1 MEDSFMGKK
10 VLEVK
15 DLVTTFRI
23 DKKEYEVIR
32 GISFDIEENETVCMV
47 GESGCGKSVT
57 TLAVMDL
64 LPGNGRI
71 VSGSIKLAG
80 QELTTMSPKERNAL
94 RGRQMGMIF
103 QEPMTALNPLLTI
116 GRQMTEGL
124 MLHLGMGKQEAH
136 AAAVSYLEKVGI
148 ANPEDRMRQYP
159 FQLSGGLRQRVM
171 IAMVMAVRPSLLIA
185 DEPTTALDVT
195 IQKQVLVL
203 LNKLKKDVSTGIL
216 FITHDL
222 GVVAEIADRVIIL
235 YSGRKVE
242 EGPIHNIFARP
253 LHPYTVG
260 LMKAVPNVDEDDF
273 DIQPIPGVFPN
284 ITEEIGGCRFH
295 PRCPYATQRCRQ
307 EIPAELTVEPGHTVC
322 CHKVAEELSGKEV
335 RA

>member
-1 MEDSFMGKK
+1 MGKK

-23 DKKEYEVIR
+23 DKKEYEVLR
-32 GISFDIEENETVCMV
+32 GVSFDLHENETLCMV

-57 TLAVMDL
+57 TLSVMDL
-64 LPGNGRI
+64 LPNNGRI
-71 VSGSIKLAG
+71 VSGSIKLNG
-80 QELTTMSPKERNAL
+80 EELTTMPKKARNAL
-94 RGRQMGMIF
+94 RGKQMGMIF

-124 MLHLGMGKQEAH
+124 MLHRGMSKKEAY
-136 AAAVSYLEKVGI
+136 ATAVDYLEKVGI
-148 ANPEDRMRQYP
+148 ANPEDRMKQFP
-159 FQLSGGLRQRVM
+159 FQLSGGLRQRIM
-171 IAMVMAVRPSLLIA
+171 IAMVMAAQPSLLIA

-203 LNKLKKDVSTGIL
+203 LNKLKKDVSTGVL

-242 EGPIHNIFARP
+242 EGSIEAIFSKP

-260 LMKAVPNVDEDDF
+260 LMKAVPNVDEDEF
-273 DIQPIPGVFPN
+273 DIQPIPGTFPN

-295 PRCPYATQRCRQ
+295 PRCPYATDRCRR
-307 EIPAELTVEPGHTVC
+307 EIPVELEIEPGHFVC
-322 CHKVAEELSGKEV
+322 CHKVEEEHNK
-335 RA
+335 

>member
-1 MEDSFMGKK
+1 MGKK

-23 DKKEYEVIR
+23 GKKEYEVLR
-32 GISFDIEENETVCMV
+32 GVSFDIEENETLCMV

-57 TLAVMDL
+57 TLSIMDL
-64 LPGNGRI
+64 LPNNGRV
-71 VSGSIKLAG
+71 VSGSIKLNG
-80 QELTTMSPKERNAL
+80 QELTTLSPKERNAL
-94 RGRQMGMIF
+94 RGKQMGMIF

-124 MLHLGMGKQEAH
+124 RLHLGMSREEAYET
-136 AAAVSYLEKVGI
+136 AVSYLEKVGI
-148 ANPEDRMRQYP
+148 ANPGDRMKQYT

-171 IAMVMAVRPSLLIA
+171 IAMVMAAQPSLLIA

-203 LNKLKKDVSTGIL
+203 LNRLKKDVSTGIL

-242 EGPIHNIFARP
+242 EGSIEAIFSRP

-260 LMKAVPNVDEDDF
+260 LMKAVPNVDVDDF
-273 DIQPIPGVFPN
+273 DIQPIPGTFPN

-295 PRCPYATQRCRQ
+295 PRCPYATDRCRT
-307 EIPAELTVEPGHTVC
+307 EVPAEMEIAPGHFVC
-322 CHKVAEELSGKEV
+322 CHKVEEEH
-335 RA
+335 R

>member
-1 MEDSFMGKK
+1 MGKT

-15 DLVTTFRI
+15 DLVVTFRV

-32 GISFDIEENETVCMV
+32 GVSFDVHENETVCMV

-64 LPGNGRI
+64 LPNNGRV
-71 VSGSIKLAG
+71 VSGSIRLNG
-80 QELTTMSPKERNAL
+80 QELTSLSAKERSAL
-94 RGRQMGMIF
+94 RGKQMGMIF

-124 MLHLGMGKQEAH
+124 MLHLGMSKKEAY
-136 AAAVSYLEKVGI
+136 AAAVEYLEKVGI
-148 ANPEDRMRQYP
+148 ANPEDRMKQFP
-159 FQLSGGLRQRVM
+159 FQLSGGLRQRIM
-171 IAMVMAVRPSLLIA
+171 IAMTMAVQPSLLIA

-203 LNKLKKDVSTGIL
+203 LNKLKKDVSTGVL

-222 GVVAEIADRVIIL
+222 GVVAELADRVVIL

-242 EGPIHNIFARP
+242 EGSINDIFSAP

-260 LMKAVPNVDEDDF
+260 LMKAVPNVDEDEF

-295 PRCPYATQRCRQ
+295 PRCPYATDRCRS
-307 EIPAELTVEPGHTVC
+307 ELPAEIEIAPGHTVS
-322 CHKVAEELSGKEV
+322 CHKVEEERK
-335 RA
+335 

>member
-1 MEDSFMGKK
+1 MGKK

-23 DKKEYEVIR
+23 GKKEYEVLR
-32 GISFDIEENETVCMV
+32 GVSFDIEENETLCMV

-57 TLAVMDL
+57 TLSIMDL
-64 LPGNGRI
+64 LPNNGRV
-71 VSGSIKLAG
+71 VSGSIKLNG
-80 QELTTMSPKERNAL
+80 QELTTLSPKERNAL
-94 RGRQMGMIF
+94 RGKQMGMIF

-124 MLHLGMGKQEAH
+124 RLHLGMSREEAYET
-136 AAAVSYLEKVGI
+136 AVSYLEKVGI
-148 ANPEDRMRQYP
+148 ANPGDRMKQYP

-171 IAMVMAVRPSLLIA
+171 IAMV
-185 DEPTTALDVT
+185 
-195 IQKQVLVL
+195 LVL
-203 LNKLKKDVSTGIL
+203 LNRLKKDVSTGIL

-242 EGPIHNIFARP
+242 EGSIEAIFSRP

-260 LMKAVPNVDEDDF
+260 LMKAVPNVDVDDF
-273 DIQPIPGVFPN
+273 DIQPIPGTFPN

-295 PRCPYATQRCRQ
+295 PRCPYATDRCRT
-307 EIPAELTVEPGHTVC
+307 EVPAEMEIAPGHFVC
-322 CHKVAEELSGKEV
+322 CHKVEEEH
-335 RA
+335 R

>member
-1 MEDSFMGKK
+1 MGNL
-10 VLEVK
+10 LE
-15 DLVTTFRI
+15 
-23 DKKEYEVIR
+23 IR
-32 GISFDIEENETVCMV
+32 NLSVSFDTPEGEIQAVRNVSFALREGEILAIV
-47 GESGCGKSVT
+47 GESGCGKSV
-57 TLAVMDL
+57 LCKSILKL
-64 LPGNGRI
+64 LPDIARI
-71 VSGSIKLAG
+71 KQG
-80 QELTTMSPKERNAL
+80 QILLENTDITRYRDADMRRL
-94 RGRQMGMIF
+94 RGRVFSMVLQD
-103 QEPMTALNPLLTI
+103 PMTALNPLLTI

-124 MLHLGMGKQEAH
+124 IRHLGLTKKEAH
-136 AAAVSYLEKVGI
+136 QTAVSYLEKVGI

-203 LNKLKKDVSTGIL
+203 LNKLKKDVSTGVL

-253 LHPYTVG
+253 LHPYTIG

>member
-1 MEDSFMGKK
+1 MGKK

-32 GISFDIEENETVCMV
+32 GVSFDIEENETVCMV

-64 LPGNGRI
+64 LPNNGRI
-71 VSGSIKLAG
+71 VSGSIKLNG
-80 QELTTMSPKERNAL
+80 QELTAMSAKERNMQ
-94 RGRQMGMIF
+94 RGKQMGMIF

-116 GRQMTEGL
+116 GRQMTESL
-124 MLHLGMGKQEAH
+124 MLHRGMSRKEAR
-136 AAAVSYLEKVGI
+136 AVAVEYLDKVGI
-148 ANPEDRMRQYP
+148 ANPEDRMRQFP

-171 IAMVMAVRPSLLIA
+171 IAMVMAVQPSLLIA

-203 LNKLKKDVSTGIL
+203 LNKLKKDVNTGVL

-242 EGPIHNIFARP
+242 EGPIDTIFSDPR
-253 LHPYTVG
+253 HPYTVG
-260 LMKAVPNVDEDDF
+260 LMKAVPDVDADEF

-284 ITEEIGGCRFH
+284 ITEDIGGCRFH
-295 PRCPYATQRCRQ
+295 PRCPYATERCRK
-307 EIPAELTVEPGHTVC
+307 EIPPEREVGTDHYVSCFKG
-322 CHKVAEELSGKEV
+322 EEEQH
-335 RA
+335 

>member
-1 MEDSFMGKK
+1 M
-10 VLEVK
+10 
-15 DLVTTFRI
+15 
-23 DKKEYEVIR
+23 
-32 GISFDIEENETVCMV
+32 
-47 GESGCGKSVT
+47 
-57 TLAVMDL
+57 
-64 LPGNGRI
+64 
-71 VSGSIKLAG
+71 
-80 QELTTMSPKERNAL
+80 
-94 RGRQMGMIF
+94 
-103 QEPMTALNPLLTI
+103 
-116 GRQMTEGL
+116 
-124 MLHLGMGKQEAH
+124 
-136 AAAVSYLEKVGI
+136 GI

-203 LNKLKKDVSTGIL
+203 LNKLKKDVSTGVL

-242 EGPIHNIFARP
+242 EGPIGTIFSRP
-253 LHPYTVG
+253 LHPYTIG

-273 DIQPIPGVFPN
+273 DIQPIPGTFPN

-307 EIPAELTVEPGHTVC
+307 EIPEEITVEPGHTVS
-322 CHKVAEELSGKEV
+322 CHKVAEELAGKEGL
-335 RA
+335 A

>member
-1 MEDSFMGKK
+1 MGKK

-23 DKKEYEVIR
+23 GKKEYEVLR
-32 GISFDIEENETVCMV
+32 GVSFDIEENETLCMV

-57 TLAVMDL
+57 TLSIMDL
-64 LPGNGRI
+64 LPNNGRV
-71 VSGSIKLAG
+71 VSGSIKLNG
-80 QELTTMSPKERNAL
+80 QELTTLSPKERNAL
-94 RGRQMGMIF
+94 RGKQMGMIF

-124 MLHLGMGKQEAH
+124 RLHLGMSREEAYET
-136 AAAVSYLEKVGI
+136 AVSYLEKVGI
-148 ANPEDRMRQYP
+148 ANPGDRMKQYP

-171 IAMVMAVRPSLLIA
+171 IAMVMAAQPSLLIA

-203 LNKLKKDVSTGIL
+203 LNRLKKDVSTGIL

-242 EGPIHNIFARP
+242 EGSIEAIFSRP

-260 LMKAVPNVDEDDF
+260 LMKAVPNVDVDDF
-273 DIQPIPGVFPN
+273 DIQPIPGTFPN

-295 PRCPYATQRCRQ
+295 PRCPYATDRCRT
-307 EIPAELTVEPGHTVC
+307 EVPAEMEIAPGHFVC
-322 CHKVAEELSGKEV
+322 CHKVEEEH
-335 RA
+335 R

>member
-1 MEDSFMGKK
+1 MGKK

-203 LNKLKKDVSTGIL
+203 LNKLKKDVSTGVL

>member
-1 MEDSFMGKK
+1 MGKK

-23 DKKEYEVIR
+23 GKKEYEVLR
-32 GISFDIEENETVCMV
+32 GVSFDIEENETLCMV

-57 TLAVMDL
+57 TLSIMDL
-64 LPGNGRI
+64 LPNNGRV
-71 VSGSIKLAG
+71 VSGSIKLNG
-80 QELTTMSPKERNAL
+80 QELTTLSPKERNAL
-94 RGRQMGMIF
+94 RGKQMGMIF

-124 MLHLGMGKQEAH
+124 RLHLGMSREEAYET
-136 AAAVSYLEKVGI
+136 AVSYLEKVGI
-148 ANPEDRMRQYP
+148 ANPGDRMKQYP

-171 IAMVMAVRPSLLIA
+171 IAMVMAAQPRLIIA

-203 LNKLKKDVSTGIL
+203 LNRLKKDVSTGIL

-242 EGPIHNIFARP
+242 EGSIEAIFSRP

-260 LMKAVPNVDEDDF
+260 LMKAVPNVDVDDF
-273 DIQPIPGVFPN
+273 DIQPIPGTFPN

-295 PRCPYATQRCRQ
+295 PRCPYATDRCRT
-307 EIPAELTVEPGHTVC
+307 EVPAEMEIAPGHFVC
-322 CHKVAEELSGKEV
+322 CHKVEEEH
-335 RA
+335 R

>member
-1 MEDSFMGKK
+1 MGNK

-23 DKKEYEVIR
+23 DKKEYQVLR

-64 LPGNGRI
+64 LPNNGRV
-71 VSGSIKLAG
+71 VSGSIKLNG
-80 QELTTMSPKERNAL
+80 QELTTLSAKERNAI
-94 RGRQMGMIF
+94 RGKQMGMIF

-124 MLHLGMGKQEAH
+124 IQHKGMSRKEAYDT
-136 AAAVSYLEKVGI
+136 AVDYLEKVGI
-148 ANPEDRMRQYP
+148 ANPRDRMKQYP

-171 IAMVMAVRPSLLIA
+171 IAMVMAVQPSLLIA

-203 LNKLKKDVSTGIL
+203 LNRLKRDVSTGIL

-222 GVVAEIADRVIIL
+222 GVVAEIADRVVIL
-235 YSGRKVE
+235 YAGHKVE
-242 EGPIHNIFARP
+242 EGTIGDIFSNP

-260 LMKAVPNVDEDDF
+260 LMKAVPNVDEDEF

-295 PRCPYATQRCRQ
+295 PRCPYATDRCREEIPQ
-307 EIPAELTVEPGHTVC
+307 EIRVGDRHVVS
-322 CHKVAEELSGKEV
+322 CHKVTQELREKE
-335 RA
+335 AQA

>member
-1 MEDSFMGKK
+1 MGKK

-23 DKKEYEVIR
+23 GKKEYEVLR
-32 GISFDIEENETVCMV
+32 GVSFDIEENETLCMV

-57 TLAVMDL
+57 TLSIMDL
-64 LPGNGRI
+64 LPNNGRV
-71 VSGSIKLAG
+71 VSGSIKLNG
-80 QELTTMSPKERNAL
+80 QELTTLSPKERNAL
-94 RGRQMGMIF
+94 RGKQMGMIF

-124 MLHLGMGKQEAH
+124 RLHLGMSREEAYET
-136 AAAVSYLEKVGI
+136 AVSYLEKVGI
-148 ANPEDRMRQYP
+148 ANPGDRMKQYP

-171 IAMVMAVRPSLLIA
+171 IAMVMAAQPSLLIA

-203 LNKLKKDVSTGIL
+203 LNRLKKDVSTGIL

-235 YSGRKVE
+235 YSGRKVV
-242 EGPIHNIFARP
+242 EGSIEAIFSRP

-260 LMKAVPNVDEDDF
+260 LMKAVPNVDVDDF
-273 DIQPIPGVFPN
+273 DIQPIPGTFPN

-295 PRCPYATQRCRQ
+295 PRCPYATDRCRT
-307 EIPAELTVEPGHTVC
+307 EVPAEMEIAPGHFVC
-322 CHKVAEELSGKEV
+322 CHKVEEEH
-335 RA
+335 R

>member
-1 MEDSFMGKK
+1 MGNK

-253 LHPYTVG
+253 LHPYTIG

>member
-1 MEDSFMGKK
+1 MGKK

-23 DKKEYEVIR
+23 GKKENEVLR
-32 GISFDIEENETVCMV
+32 GVSFDIEENETLCMV

-57 TLAVMDL
+57 TLSIMDL
-64 LPGNGRI
+64 LPNNGRV
-71 VSGSIKLAG
+71 VSGSIKLNG
-80 QELTTMSPKERNAL
+80 QELTTLSPKERNAL
-94 RGRQMGMIF
+94 RGKQMGMIF

-124 MLHLGMGKQEAH
+124 RLHLGMSREEAYET
-136 AAAVSYLEKVGI
+136 AVSYLEKVGI
-148 ANPEDRMRQYP
+148 ANPGDRMKQYP

-171 IAMVMAVRPSLLIA
+171 IAMVMAAQPSLLIA

-203 LNKLKKDVSTGIL
+203 LNRLKKDVSTGIL

-242 EGPIHNIFARP
+242 EGSIEAIFSRP

-260 LMKAVPNVDEDDF
+260 LMKAVPNVDVDDF
-273 DIQPIPGVFPN
+273 DIQPIPGTFPN

-295 PRCPYATQRCRQ
+295 PRCPYATDRCRT
-307 EIPAELTVEPGHTVC
+307 EVPAEMEIAPGHFVC
-322 CHKVAEELSGKEV
+322 CHKVEEEH
-335 RA
+335 R

>member
-1 MEDSFMGKK
+1 MGKK

>member
-1 MEDSFMGKK
+1 MGKK

-64 LPGNGRI
+64 LPNNGRI
-71 VSGSIKLAG
+71 VSGSIKLNG
-80 QELTTMSPKERNAL
+80 QELTAMSAKERNMQ
-94 RGRQMGMIF
+94 RGKQMGMIF

-116 GRQMTEGL
+116 GRQMTESL
-124 MLHLGMGKQEAH
+124 MLHRGMSRKEAR
-136 AAAVSYLEKVGI
+136 AVAVEYLDKVGI
-148 ANPEDRMRQYP
+148 ANPEDRMRQFP

-171 IAMVMAVRPSLLIA
+171 IAMVMAVQPSLLIA

-203 LNKLKKDVSTGIL
+203 LNKLKKDVNTGVL

-242 EGPIHNIFARP
+242 EGPIDTIFSDPR
-253 LHPYTVG
+253 HPYTVG
-260 LMKAVPNVDEDDF
+260 LMKAVPDVDADEF

-284 ITEEIGGCRFH
+284 ITEDIGGCRFH
-295 PRCPYATQRCRQ
+295 PRCPYATERCRK
-307 EIPAELTVEPGHTVC
+307 EIPPEREVGTDHYVSCFKG
-322 CHKVAEELSGKEV
+322 EEEQH
-335 RA
+335 